1 MALHLEYATQ
11 SNPLSINRCTNGT
24 RQYLALQREHWDN
37 LTLLL
42 FLLWASCLPYLHPGL
57 LLPRNLESCPDFC
70 FLVTVFL
77 FVSTPAALHPH
88 TNVVIAHT
96 CHCLSPLLS
105 KTLIASPS
113 IVTRTFLLF
122 WKKVLIG
129 ALHHFPSHIIIC
141 QVSLPAHHLAAF
153 LVDPKGQNLYHK
165 YFPFC

>member
-105 KTLIASPS
+105 KNSYCFSLYCYQNFPTFLKKNSYWGIASLSFPHHHMPDFS
-113 IVTRTFLLF
+113 SCSSPGCLF
-122 WKKVLIG
+122 
-129 ALHHFPSHIIIC
+129 SR
-141 QVSLPAHHLAAF
+141 S
-153 LVDPKGQNLYHK
+153 
-165 YFPFC
+165 